1 MSNPY
6 FRFQQFTIYQDKTAM
21 KISTDG
27 IVLGACCDFGKA
39 KRVLDIGTGTGLL
52 SLMAAQRSQAEITA
66 VEIDQDAYCQ
76 ANENV
81 EKSKFASRIK
91 VVNGDFLKLFD
102 NSTEQF
108 DYIVSNPPYF
118 RNSLKSSS
126 QGRSIARHEDSLP
139 FEKFVPQVAEL
150 LTGDGTFSV
159 ILPES
164 ERLYFNRLCIANG
177 LHICGKIVV
186 KSFENSDALRVV
198 LHFSKSILPLKQEV
212 LVIYSSQNV
221 YTQRFK
227 DLVKD
232 FYINV

>member
-6 FRFQQFTIYQDKTAM
+6 FRFQQFTIFQDKTAM

-27 IVLGACCDFGKA
+27 IVLGASCNFGKA
-39 KRVLDIGTGTGLL
+39 KNVLDIGTGTGLL
-52 SLMAAQRSQAEITA
+52 SLMAAQRSQADITA

-76 ANENV
+76 AKENV
-81 EKSKFASRIK
+81 EKSKYASRIK
-91 VVNGDFLKLFD
+91 VVNGDFLKLFKD
-102 NSTEQF
+102 GVEQF
-108 DYIVSNPPYF
+108 DYIVSNPPFF

-126 QGRSIARHEDSLP
+126 KGRSIARHEDSLP
-139 FEKFVPQVAEL
+139 FEKFVPQVARL
-150 LTGDGTFSV
+150 LSKEGTFSV

-177 LHICGKIVV
+177 LHICGKTTV
-186 KSFENSDALRVV
+186 KSFEISDTLRVV
-198 LHFSKSILPLKQEV
+198 LHFSKSIKPLLQED
-212 LVIYSSQNV
+212 LVIYASQNV